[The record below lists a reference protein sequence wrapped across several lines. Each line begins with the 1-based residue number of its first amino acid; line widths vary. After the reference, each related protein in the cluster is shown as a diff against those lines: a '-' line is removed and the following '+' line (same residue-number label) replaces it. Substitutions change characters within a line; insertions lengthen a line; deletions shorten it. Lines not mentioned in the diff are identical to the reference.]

1 MASNNIAR
9 LGVVLGL
16 DTAEFTA
23 AIDKAVLQNRKMG
36 RELEKDTQR
45 AAGALA
51 DLTRETQDYGKVL
64 TRVQMVERDIA
75 EGRYGK
81 VNESEKLK
89 GLTQGLLA
97 QAAAYDKIAVTSK
110 GATINVGRLTA
121 WQKQGLMYQ
130 TTDFFTQIASGQ
142 SILIAAIQQ
151 GGQLKDQMGGLGN
164 MFKLLGSM
172 ITPTVVILAS
182 AAAVIGV
189 VGFAAYKG
197 NKEFKDYAN
206 SIALTGNYAG
216 LSYDNFLKMADGI
229 SKVSTATIG
238 GSKDILSA
246 LVASGKFTEES
257 LDTVALAIVRF
268 SEVSGLSAK
277 QAAEQLIPSL
287 NGTASSAYSLNQK
300 YNFLTLAQYKH
311 IEALELQGET
321 QKGAIETARLLSE
334 SIENN
339 KLELNS
345 LGVILNDVSKWF
357 NNFWD
362 SALNIGRGEDLD
374 SKLKRIRKEITETLS
389 SLDKDE
395 GSNKFK
401 EKLANRYTE
410 LLKQEEE
417 ANKKIEERNKKRVG
431 VEQKKKIED
440 RRNSGGGNSTRSM
453 ELQIEKNKL
462 EEKLELT
469 KVFLSKYEEIQAT
482 SLFKIREI
490 ELQYKYDIVG
500 KDLEFSKLRAQLAN
514 QEIAKVKAKELAD
527 LADLEEKNAE
537 AERKKLDA
545 KLKSIELVNAAETA
559 RMNRLIQKEFDFYEK
574 TKISSDLKKED
585 LKFQLANI
593 GNSEKEIQL
602 NKTKLEYEKEI
613 ARIKDNTAYRSS
625 PETIDRL
632 TKLAEEKRANAD
644 FNIGLQQQ
652 IKDTGEVFNSVW
664 GEMSSALDKFVD
676 GGKIKFADLTLSI
689 IRNLI
694 KISAKQ
700 NALKLWDLG
709 KKFFRSDFGGI
720 GGAGDISGG
729 MDAYADGGNP
739 PVGKASLVG
748 ERGPELFVPR
758 TAGTIIPNNALSGMG
773 QPQNVFNGPYIAN
786 MNAIDTQ
793 SATQFLVQ
801 NKQTIWAANA
811 SASRSMPAGR

>member
-189 VGFAAYKG
+189 VGLAAYKG

-246 LVASGKFTEES
+246 LVASGKFTEKS
-257 LDTVALAIVRF
+257 LDTVALAVVRF
-268 SEVSGLSAK
+268 SDASGLSAK

-287 NGTASSAYSLNQK
+287 NGSASSAYSLNQK
-300 YNFLTLAQYKH
+300 YNFLTLAQYKY
-311 IEALELQGET
+311 IESLALHGEKEKAAT
-321 QKGAIETARLLSE
+321 ETARLFGE

-339 KLELNS
+339 KLELSS
-345 LGVILNDVSKWF
+345 LGVVLNNISKWF
-357 NNFWD
+357 VKFWD

-389 SLDKDE
+389 SLGKDE

-410 LLKQEEE
+410 LIKQEEE
-417 ANKKIEERNKKRVG
+417 LAKKIKERNEKRVADG
-431 VEQKKKIED
+431 EKGKIKGYVD
-440 RRNSGGGNSTRSM
+440 SGSTRSM

-500 KDLEFSKLRAQLAN
+500 KDLEFSKVRAQLAN

-537 AERKKLDA
+537 AESKKLDA

-664 GEMSSALDKFVD
+664 GEMSAALDKFVD

-720 GGAGDISGG
+720 DGAGDTSGG
-729 MDAYADGGNP
+729 FDTFADGGSP

>member
-189 VGFAAYKG
+189 VGLAAYKG

-246 LVASGKFTEES
+246 LVASGKFTEKS
-257 LDTVALAIVRF
+257 LDTVALAVVRF
-268 SEVSGLSAK
+268 SDASGLSAK

-287 NGTASSAYSLNQK
+287 NGSASSAYSLNQK
-300 YNFLTLAQYKH
+300 YNFLTLAQYKY
-311 IEALELQGET
+311 IESLALHGEKEKAAT
-321 QKGAIETARLLSE
+321 ETARLFGE

-339 KLELNS
+339 KLELSS
-345 LGVILNDVSKWF
+345 LGVVLNNISKWF
-357 NNFWD
+357 VKFWD

-389 SLDKDE
+389 SLGKDE

-410 LLKQEEE
+410 LIKQEEE
-417 ANKKIEERNKKRVG
+417 LAKKIKERNEKRVADG
-431 VEQKKKIED
+431 EKGKIKGYVD
-440 RRNSGGGNSTRSM
+440 SGSTRSM

-500 KDLEFSKLRAQLAN
+500 KDLEFSKVRAQLAN

-537 AERKKLDA
+537 AESKKLDA

-664 GEMSSALDKFVD
+664 GEMSAALDKFVD

-694 KISAKQ
+694 K
-700 NALKLWDLG
+700 
-709 KKFFRSDFGGI
+709 
-720 GGAGDISGG
+720 
-729 MDAYADGGNP
+729 
-739 PVGKASLVG
+739 
-748 ERGPELFVPR
+748 
-758 TAGTIIPNNALSGMG
+758 
-773 QPQNVFNGPYIAN
+773 YIL
-786 MNAIDTQ
+786 IT
-793 SATQFLVQ
+793 
-801 NKQTIWAANA
+801 
-811 SASRSMPAGR
+811 